1 MCSKDKVKLS
11 HITAPRP
18 ALSEEWY
25 KEMKERSFLCYK
37 KSYFPFSGASI
48 DVEWWEERGRE
59 LIAS

>member
-25 KEMKERSFLCYK
+25 KEMKERSFLCDK
-37 KSYFPFSGASI
+37 NHIFHFLMQALMLSDGE
-48 DVEWWEERGRE
+48 VRGKE